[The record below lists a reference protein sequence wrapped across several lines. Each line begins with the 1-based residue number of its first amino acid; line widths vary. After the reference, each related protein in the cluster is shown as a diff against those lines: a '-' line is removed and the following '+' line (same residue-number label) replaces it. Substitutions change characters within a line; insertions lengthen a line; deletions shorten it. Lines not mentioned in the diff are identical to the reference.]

1 MKTTIKVLLL
11 AAIAALAYF
20 VIMSVMTPI
29 QFETERAKRDKVV
42 IERLIDLRTAQI
54 EFRDQK
60 GRYTAGLDT
69 LINFLQTGKKR
80 MVLKEGMLTDAQ
92 LQAGLTEAKAV
103 RIVRS
108 GNQKEINANGLQN
121 FRRDTTMTD
130 LLGALYNGKYTPET
144 IVNLQYIPFTENAPF
159 EVELN
164 NNYVNSTGISIPLIE
179 MRAPFIVYLS
189 DVNRQETLNL
199 VDFQE
204 KLEKYPGLKVGSVLE
219 PNNFA
224 GNWE

>member
-29 QFETERAKRDKVV
+29 QFETERAKREKVV

-60 GRYTAGLDT
+60 GRYTTGLDT
-69 LINFLQTGKKR
+69 LINFLQTGKKK

-103 RIVRS
+103 KIVRS
-108 GNQKEINANGLQN
+108 GNQKEISANGLQN
-121 FRRDTTMTD
+121 FRRDTTMTNVLD
-130 LLGALYNGKYTPET
+130 ALYNGKYTSET
-144 IVNLQYIPFTENAPF
+144 IADLQYIPFTEKALF

-164 NNYVNSTGISIPLIE
+164 NDFVNSTGISIPLIE
-179 MRAPFIVYLS
+179 IRAPFMVYLS
-189 DVNRQETLNL
+189 DINRQETLNL
-199 VDFQE
+199 VDLQE